1 VKRFVIEMSES
12 QIRDMRREYREDSF
26 HEDNREEKK
35 MTDAEVFEAIL
46 LADVTSVRE
55 VAESPE
61 GR

>member
-1 VKRFVIEMSES
+1 MKRFVIEMSES

-26 HEDNREEKK
+26 HEDNREEKG